1 MSCHGKVTHYRDGF
15 AVKNK
20 WTETCGLLSLLH
32 LGLLFCH
39 INIRAGPHY
48 TPLLR
53 RDGSAG
59 SAPRA
64 ALGCAGEPHP
74 GGTPPGSPPGAAREP
89 PQPRAAGLGGRGSCG
104 ALLPR
109 HPRRPPR
116 GLPPSTVA
124 SPWFARAG
132 SAGTS
137 RPLSKC
143 GDAIVFILFS
153 FCPGAPEGGWQ
164 AGRGTVRPG
173 RSPCCAHSR
182 ALCYLLNT
190 EDEALKRGTC
200 FTPYANPA
208 T

>member
-1 MSCHGKVTHYRDGF
+1 M
-15 AVKNK
+15 KNK

-53 RDGSAG
+53 CDGSAG

-64 ALGCAGEPHP
+64 ALGRAGEPHP

-104 ALLPR
+104 VLLPR
-109 HPRRPPR
+109 HPRRRPR
-116 GLPPSTVA
+116 GLPPSPVA
-124 SPWFARAG
+124 SLPFTRAG

-137 RPLSKC
+137 RPLSKS
-143 GDAIVFILFS
+143 GDAIRFYSVFFL
-153 FCPGAPEGGWQ
+153 PWGPRGRV
-164 AGRGTVRPG
+164 AGRARDGSPREVATPHTKPSSVLLAQQG
-173 RSPCCAHSR
+173 RR
-182 ALCYLLNT
+182 GVK
-190 EDEALKRGTC
+190 KREM
-200 FTPYANPA
+200 FYAICQCSNINNSIRCQQYI
-208 T
+208 